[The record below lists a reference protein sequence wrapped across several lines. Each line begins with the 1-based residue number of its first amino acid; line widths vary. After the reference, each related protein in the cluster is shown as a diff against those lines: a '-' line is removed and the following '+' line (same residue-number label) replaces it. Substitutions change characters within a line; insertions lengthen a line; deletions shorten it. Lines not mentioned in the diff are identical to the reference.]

1 MNIESFRDYCLSLTG
16 AHDNLPFQKAN
27 TEYDRNILVF
37 SVIDK
42 WFCFVNVDNFDF
54 CNLKCNP
61 EESLMLQEQY
71 KGITHGYHMN
81 KKHWISVYF
90 NSDIPDVKIKEL
102 VDKSYNLVVKS
113 LPAKKQEILKGKL
126 ES

>member
-1 MNIESFRDYCLSLTG
+1 MDIESFREYCLSLKG
-16 AHDNLPFQKAN
+16 AHDKLPFQKAS

-37 SVIDK
+37 SVITK

-71 KGITHGYHMN
+71 KGITPGYHMN

-90 NSDIPDVKIKEL
+90 NSDIPDTKIKEL

-113 LPAKKQEILKGKL
+113 LSAKERNILN
-126 ES
+126 EEF